1 MMSEQVKSIKDK
13 EFESKP
19 KPMEAGE
26 ESVKISV

>member
-19 KPMEAGE
+19 KPIEAGE
-26 ESVKISV
+26 IIVIP